1 MAEAASNLNFYFI
14 PSQDTIPAKKT
25 IDSLQGIDTAL
36 LRFEMRRAEVERQK
50 QIASQKQI
58 KTIVPKLEID
68 TSCFF
73 CPTRPIIHIEESL
86 ISNLYINNKS
96 GEDLLLGRS
105 HFYQATKELL
115 PVFAET
121 KGKHTYKG
129 DFPIEKPLKR
139 LDLLPEISIV
149 PSVLLLLLLIIIRRA
164 FTRYILSLLHSTL
177 KLYYAEKVYNEKS
190 ILGQNANVLLD
201 LLYFLSV
208 PFIVLYA
215 TNYLEPTIV
224 EEIGTYWFLGY
235 GFSILLGLR
244 TFRFITIKTISYI
257 SDNRSELGFLYA
269 NQLMYSR
276 IVGLILAPI
285 VFLISY
291 SGGLLQM
298 AFLIIA
304 SVVIGLALII
314 NQFRT
319 VQVFIRKGFSIFYLL
334 LYLCALE
341 IIPLLIIYKELKG
354 VD

>member
-1 MAEAASNLNFYFI
+1 MAKLAYKINFYFTTG
-14 PSQDTIPAKKT
+14 QDTIPAKRT
-25 IDSLQGIDTAL
+25 IDSMQVTDSVR
-36 LRFEMRRAEVERQK
+36 LRFEKRRAEVEKQK
-50 QIASQKQI
+50 QIASQRQI
-58 KTIVPKLEID
+58 KTIASKLEPD
-68 TSCFF
+68 TTCFF
-73 CPTRPIIHIEESL
+73 CPTGPIKHIEESL
-86 ISNLYINNKS
+86 ISNLYSNKS

-105 HFYQATKELL
+105 HYYQATKELL

-129 DFPIEKPLKR
+129 DFPIEKPLKS
-139 LDLLPEISIV
+139 LDLLPETSIA

-201 LLYFLSV
+201 LVYFLSV
-208 PFIVLYA
+208 PFIVLFA

-224 EEIGTYWFLGY
+224 EEIGTYWFFGY

-291 SGGLLQM
+291 SEGLLQM

-354 VD
+354 VE